1 MIYYLFGKSASG
13 KDTIYKRLQL
23 LHPEWREVTPY
34 TTRPIRKGETEG
46 IEYHFVTDAQMD
58 QYEKDGRIIEERVYQ
73 TVYGPW
79 RYATVDDGQICLDGR
94 CDYLM
99 IGVLRSYVS
108 TRDYFGAENVFP
120 IYIEV
125 PDDIRLRRA
134 RAREMKEKTPRLQEM
149 MRRFEADNADFSE
162 DKLAAAGIGRRY
174 RNLDLGKCIDE
185 INQDTAK
192 PNI

>member
-13 KDTIYKRLQL
+13 KDTIYKRLKV
-23 LHPEWREVTPY
+23 LHPDWREVTPY
-34 TTRPIRKGETEG
+34 TTRPIREGETEG
-46 IEYHFVTDAQMD
+46 VEYHFVTNAEMD
-58 QYEKDGRIIEERVYQ
+58 RYEKNGRIIEERIYQ

-79 RYATVDDGQICLDGR
+79 RYATVDDGQISLREGAN
-94 CDYLM
+94 YLM

-125 PDDIRLRRA
+125 PDEIRLSRA
-134 RAREMKEKTPRLQEM
+134 RAREMKEKIPRLREM

-162 DKLAAAGIGRRY
+162 EKLAAAGIGRRY
-174 RNLDLGKCIDE
+174 LNLELGKCIDE
-185 INQDTAK
+185 INQDTEK
-192 PNI
+192 SNI

>member
-13 KDTIYKRLQL
+13 KDTIYKRLKD
-23 LHPEWREVTPY
+23 LHPTWKEVTPY
-34 TTRPIRKGETEG
+34 TTRPIREGEREG
-46 IEYHFVTDAQMD
+46 IEYHFVTDQKMD
-58 QYEKDGRIIEERVYQ
+58 QFERDGQIIEERIYQ

-79 RYATVDDGQICLDGR
+79 RYATVDDGQILLGQNE
-94 CDYLM
+94 DYLM

-125 PDDIRLRRA
+125 PDDIRLARA
-134 RAREMKEKTPRLQEM
+134 RAREMREANPKLAEM

-162 DKLAAAGIGRRY
+162 DNLAAAGISKRY
-174 RNLDLGKCIDE
+174 LNLDLEKCIEE
-185 INQDTAK
+185 INQDTGK
-192 PNI
+192 